1 MQKQPEPHNRGSGC
15 SNMEGR
21 MYRKDKEGKK
31 ERQEDMKQLW
41 KLLHSDNECFSENL
55 EWFGRKAIDSEVH
68 RSFEIMFA
76 TYLSIMIKVDNR
88 LFLGRTYW
96 DIKSRRVDQ
105 VYRLLM
111 NYGYAERIIEL
122 ALGAANLYAQTKHK
136 GYSSKV
142 TELREFAEWYKLK
155 VEQHRQKHDGNS
167 VSRKAGW
174 NMIRISNRVFAKIFD
189 IVEDGTISGG
199 WKVNTYFKSLEEPT
213 DRDQLHE
220 IYMDTFE
227 RLISPRKYRWK
238 KLLNKLKPPI
248 RNKRKK
254 IDWKAI

>member
-1 MQKQPEPHNRGSGC
+1 MQKQPEPHSCGSGC
-15 SNMEGR
+15 SNMEDR

-31 ERQEDMKQLW
+31 ERREDIKQLW
-41 KLLHSDNECFSENL
+41 KLLHNDNERFSENI

-68 RSFEIMFA
+68 RSLEIMFA

-96 DIKSRRVDQ
+96 DVKSRRVDR
-105 VYRLLM
+105 VYRFLITC
-111 NYGYAERIIEL
+111 GYAERIMEL
-122 ALGAANLYAQTKHK
+122 ALGAANLYVQTKHK
-136 GYSSKV
+136 GYSSK
-142 TELREFAEWYKLK
+142 TIELREIAEWYKLK
-155 VEQHRQKHDGNS
+155 VEQHRQKYDGNN

-174 NMIRISNRVFAKIFD
+174 NMIRISNRVFAKIYD

-199 WKVNTYFKSLEEPT
+199 WKINTYFKSLEEST

-220 IYMDTFE
+220 LYMGTFE
-227 RLISPRKYRWK
+227 RLLNPRKYRWK
-238 KLLNKLKPPI
+238 RFLSKFKPSM

-254 IDWKAI
+254 IDWEKI

>member
-1 MQKQPEPHNRGSGC
+1 
-15 SNMEGR
+15 MEDR

-31 ERQEDMKQLW
+31 ERREDMKQLW
-41 KLLHSDNECFSENL
+41 KLLYSDNERFSDSI

-105 VYRLLM
+105 VYRLLTS
-111 NYGYAERIIEL
+111 YGYADRIIEL
-122 ALGAANLYAQTKHK
+122 ALGAANLYAQAKHK
-136 GYSSKV
+136 GYSSKI
-142 TELREFAEWYKLK
+142 TELREIAEWYKLK
-155 VEQHRQKHDGNS
+155 VEQHRQKYDGNS

-174 NMIRISNRVFAKIFD
+174 NMIRISNRVFAKIYD

-199 WKVNTYFKSLEEPT
+199 WKINTYFKSL
-213 DRDQLHE
+213 DE
-220 IYMDTFE
+220 IT
-227 RLISPRKYRWK
+227 SSVK
-238 KLLNKLKPPI
+238 
-248 RNKRKK
+248 
-254 IDWKAI
+254 

>member
-1 MQKQPEPHNRGSGC
+1 
-15 SNMEGR
+15 
-21 MYRKDKEGKK
+21 MYRNNKEGIK
-31 ERQEDMKQLW
+31 ERRSDIKQLW
-41 KLLHSDNECFSENL
+41 RLLHSENELFSESI

-76 TYLSIMIKVDNR
+76 TYLSVMIKVDNR

-96 DIKSRRVDQ
+96 DIRSRRVDR
-105 VYRLLM
+105 VYRLLVT
-111 NYGYAERIIEL
+111 YGYAERIVEL

-136 GYSSKV
+136 GYLGKV
-142 TELREFAEWYKLK
+142 TELRDIAEWYKLK
-155 VEQHRQKHDGNS
+155 LDQHRRKYDGES

-213 DRDQLHE
+213 ERDQLHE
-220 IYMDTFE
+220 LYRDTLE
-227 RLISPRKYRWK
+227 RLLNPRKYRWK
-238 KLLNKLKPPI
+238 KIFSQFKLKQ

-254 IDWKAI
+254 IDWKRI